1 MKATQLREA
10 SHGEATD
17 ARVQAAIDEVATLRV
32 KLDEERAARDKA
44 DARAKEE
51 RDSLRRR
58 ADEEAEQAALCLK
71 QARERGD
78 AEEKAKV
85 ELIDRLDQVWGV
97 VGFRVGV
104 WVGVGVTVRVGLEM
118 VGLYSSLSPL
128 RTPPYCNCNCNPFS
142 QLVAGG
148 ARVEGEAARGC
159 VEGCGSRAEG
169 GRADGEGEEEEV
181 IAMVGPCIPMTSD
194 CLRLPPTASD
204 CLDCLFSLH
213 RTVPLR

>member
-1 MKATQLREA
+1 MANAIVHTNSIKAAAEEREPAPSQLRGQLLRA
-10 SHGEATD
+10 LHHSRVTHVVLRD
-17 ARVQAAIDEVATLRV
+17 ARV
-32 KLDEERAARDKA
+32 
-44 DARAKEE
+44 
-51 RDSLRRR
+51 RRR
-58 ADEEAEQAALCLK
+58 GGDGG
-71 QARERGD
+71 RGGGD
-78 AEEKAKV
+78 AKEKAKV

-194 CLRLPPTASD
+194 CLRLPPTASIASSV
-204 CLDCLFSLH
+204 F
-213 RTVPLR
+213 TVPYP